1 MTAKIKLNSA
11 SGGGSFSLQAPS
23 SSSNN
28 RVMTLPDTADGTV
41 LTTTNPKAGNTIQ
54 VVQTYKTDVFSSTP
68 GQYTWVDV
76 TGLSASIT
84 TTGSNK
90 VKVTAIVNVSAP
102 HDGYNVYMK
111 LVRGS
116 TDVGVGDA
124 LGSMTRC
131 SAAGYWAADGT
142 DDYSPHGLMT
152 QLLDSPGAGTHTYKI
167 QIQTNYNSITI
178 YTGRSENGT
187 GTGFMTSPSGFI
199 TLEEVAV

>member
-1 MTAKIKLNSA
+1 MTSRLVVNSVRHTGA
-11 SGGGSFSLQAPS
+11 SADALTLS
-23 SSSNN
+23 SDGKVAFPNN
-28 RVMTLPDTADGTV
+28 T
-41 LTTTNPKAGNTIQ
+41 GNILQ
-54 VVQTYKTDVFSSTP
+54 VVQTYKTDVFSSVP
-68 GQYTWVDV
+68 GAYTWVDV

-90 VKVTAIVNVSAP
+90 VKVTAIVNVSSP

-111 LVRGS
+111 LLRGS
-116 TDVGVGDA
+116 TDVGIGDA

-167 QIQTNYNSITI
+167 QIQTNYNSVAI
-178 YTGRSENGT
+178 YCGRSENGT
-187 GTGFMTSPSGFI
+187 STGMNTCPAGII
-199 TLEEVAV
+199 TLDA

>member
-1 MTAKIKLNSA
+1 MITI
-11 SGGGSFSLQAPS
+11 
-23 SSSNN
+23 
-28 RVMTLPDTADGTV
+28 DGTGLV
-41 LTTTNPKAGNTIQ
+41 TGGTNGHGLRSSGSVVQT
-54 VVQTYKTDVFSSTP
+54 VQTYKTDAFSSTP
-68 GQYTWVDV
+68 GAYTWVDV

-84 TTGSNK
+84 TIGSNK
-90 VKVTAIVNVSAP
+90 VKVTALVNVSSP

-111 LVRGS
+111 LLRDG

-131 SAAGYWAADGT
+131 SAAGYWTGADGT

-152 QLLDSPGAGTHTYKI
+152 EFLDSPSAGTHTYKI
-167 QIQTNYNSITI
+167 QIQTNYNSVTI

-199 TLEEVAV
+199 TLQEIAA